1 MSNTVATPTVASP
14 DLSAIKQKQQAAWSS
29 GNYAV
34 VGDLEGYVH
43 WLSLSDG
50 SFSARQRLGKRPVES
65 APVVAG
71 NVVYVEDAG
80 GRIGAYRTE

>member
-1 MSNTVATPTVASP
+1 MWATYRQYPICRS
-14 DLSAIKQKQQAAWSS
+14 
-29 GNYAV
+29 
-34 VGDLEGYVH
+34 
-43 WLSLSDG
+43 SLSQMATNDG
-50 SFSARQRLGKRPVES
+50 IAVSCDQRESPRSMNKQHRSAKCRHRTAIRRQRLGKRPVES